1 MSNKQNKTMQKGEK
15 NAKKLDTP
23 TDKSGDVTNGA
34 QAKTKLK
41 KPLIIGGSITGGVL
55 ILALILL
62 LIFQSS
68 PIGRILTKL
77 EKNESYHM
85 SATISGIPILGS
97 ISLERMVDGNVTYTS
112 AFLLSSEQFIEVV
125 GEDTYLY
132 TKSSDGTWTRKK
144 TDSSSNTADDMIED
158 LIGDVDELTNPKNYE
173 RVKGEKYKYKQ
184 KDDVDFGG
192 CKDVVITIADD
203 TVTVEMTV
211 SFQGMEMPATVVIS
225 RIGEVELTL
234 PEVA

>member
-1 MSNKQNKTMQKGEK
+1 MSNKQDKTIQKSEK
-15 NAKKLDTP
+15 NAKKLNTP
-23 TDKSGDVTNGA
+23 TDKSRGSTNEA
-34 QAKTKLK
+34 QTKAKLK

-97 ISLERMVDGNVTYTS
+97 ISLERMVDENVTYTS
-112 AFLLSSEQFIEVV
+112 AFLFSSEQYTEVV
-125 GEDTYLY
+125 GDDTYVY
-132 TKSSDGTWTRKK
+132 TKSSGGEWTKK
-144 TDSSSNTADDMIED
+144 KADSSSNTTDDMIED
-158 LIGDVDELTNPKNYE
+158 LIGDVDELANPKNYE

-203 TVTVEMTV
+203 TVTIEMTV
-211 SFQGMEMPATVVIS
+211 SFQGMDMPATVVIS